1 MKLASRKPSTC
12 RKVGFVLPTLLLV
25 TMVLMLMA
33 TTLLASGTSS
43 LRVATH
49 DQQADQALY
58 AAEAGLVRAS
68 ETFAAKGAIAS
79 PFQGDLGGSS
89 SAYSVVA
96 YENTGETEMQVP
108 GGPVIPPQT
117 VYLRSEGI
125 SENGTR
131 RIEGALFTIG
141 LQAFKVGAL
150 GNYVDVRDAT
160 FDAYNSGGGDYDPTT
175 AKHDLPLLAS
185 NRKAGDT
192 YFFDNADIKGDIFVG
207 PGGDTTGQV
216 KKTNSTVGE
225 VKEMASVIDLE
236 DVEVPKAPERG
247 EDDAE
252 PVDVDSVGD
261 MQLITVDSDG
271 VYHFGDGDK
280 LDFSVDPEKLQAAI
294 AKAKPGDNQD
304 LAKKVSEVLDAPGC
318 NVIYGT
324 DEDGAYLQ
332 LNLDDG
338 SSNHWLLLKVNGEAY
353 YSNSGSPIASS
364 VSGANIAAVLFG
376 GGLTSVPS
384 GPPTSVT
391 NPGVLDPGFYDTV
404 TIEDNFQT
412 SLSPEG
418 TYVVKNLIISGDGS
432 QLVLPSNGRNATFYV
447 TGSLQV
453 KGVDALAN
461 ETRKPPRMKIFYTG
475 KDKVELSGGS
485 RSYCTLVAENA
496 DINLESRMP
505 GVRTQ
510 FFGALVGNNVTVKNA
525 AFHFDTA
532 TSGIGTGTV
541 GSAVSLIHR
550 HRL

>member
-1 MKLASRKPSTC
+1 MKITVCKPSTSS
-12 RKVGFVLPTLLLV
+12 KVGFVLPTLLLV

-68 ETFAAKGAIAS
+68 ETFATKGAIAS
-79 PFQGDLGGSS
+79 PFQADLGGSS
-89 SAYSVVA
+89 AAYSVVA

-108 GGPVIPPQT
+108 GGPLIPPQT

-131 RIEGALFTIG
+131 RVEGALFTIG

-175 AKHDLPLLAS
+175 AKDDLPLLAS

-236 DVEVPKAPERG
+236 DVEVPKAPEGADATDPINVDPVG
-247 EDDAE
+247 E
-252 PVDVDSVGD
+252 
-261 MQLITVDSDG
+261 MQLIKVDDDDG
-271 VYHFGDGDK
+271 DYHFGDGDG
-280 LDFSVDPEKLQAAI
+280 LDLSVNPEKLKAAI
-294 AKAKPGDNQD
+294 AKARPGDDED
-304 LAKKVSEVLDAPGC
+304 LAKKVSEVLNAPGC

-324 DEDGAYLQ
+324 DEDGGYVQ
-332 LNLDDG
+332 LNLADG
-338 SSNHWLLLKVNGEAY
+338 SSNHWLQLKVNGEAY
-353 YSNSGSPIASS
+353 YANTGSPLSSSASGSSL
-364 VSGANIAAVLFG
+364 AALLFQG
-376 GGLTSVPS
+376 KLTSVPT

-391 NPGVLDPGFYDTV
+391 NPAVLEPGFYDTV
-404 TIEDNFQT
+404 TVEDNFQT
-412 SLSPEG
+412 SLSSEG
-418 TYVVKNLIISGDGS
+418 TYVIKNLVISGDGS
-432 QLVLPSNGRNATFYV
+432 QLVLPANGRNATFYV

-496 DINLESRMP
+496 DINLESQMP